1 VQLQAAVRDSA
12 PMPRGQYPPAAE
24 VLERGRLALAG
35 LALVVVALGGAVVL
49 AASRRALTGAQA

>member
-1 VQLQAAVRDSA
+1 VKLRAAVRDSA
-12 PMPRGQYPPAAE
+12 PLPRGEYRPASE